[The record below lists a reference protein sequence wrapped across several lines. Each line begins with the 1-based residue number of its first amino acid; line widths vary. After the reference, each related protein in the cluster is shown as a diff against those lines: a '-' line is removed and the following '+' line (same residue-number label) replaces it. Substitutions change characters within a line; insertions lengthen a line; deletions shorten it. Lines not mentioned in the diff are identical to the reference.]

1 MLIYVSFY
9 MRINNAGQHINLI
22 LRVQIN
28 MQRYNFKYQ
37 KYFKKNR
44 KFDSFY
50 FFQLLICYED

>member
-28 MQRYNFKYQ
+28 MQRYNFKYFV
-37 KYFKKNR
+37 YYNENIFK
-44 KFDSFY
+44 
-50 FFQLLICYED
+50 ICQESNC